1 MAIKMVLQRALE
13 DEYMQQIRD
22 LGVETVVVKSEEDIL
37 SEIGDADAYF
47 GGMSPH
53 ILKAAKKLRWV
64 QATSAGLDGYYFPEL
79 RKSDLTVTN
88 IRGIYSDVIADHV
101 FSMVMA
107 FARGLHHYIRNQ
119 SQSKWEKGAPVTHL
133 AGTTLGV
140 VGLGGIGLAVAER
153 GPVFGMR
160 VVGMDPAPKGKPD
173 FIARIYSP
181 DELSDMVGESD
192 FVVICVP
199 HTAQTEGLFDAD
211 MFRAMKN
218 TGILINIG
226 RGKVVQLH
234 ALTRALQSGQIG
246 GAGLDVYEEEPLP
259 QDHALWSLENV
270 ILTPHVAGISPEI
283 DKRRKALIVEN
294 VRRFCAGEPLLNVVD
309 NQKGYVV
316 DATSIYTT

>member
-1 MAIKMVLQRALE
+1 MAIKMVLQRRLE
-13 DEYMQQIRD
+13 DEYMRQIRD
-22 LGVETVVVKSEEDIL
+22 LGVEAVVATAVEDVPQV
-37 SEIGDADAYF
+37 IGDADAYF
-47 GGMSPH
+47 GQMTPE
-53 ILKAAKKLRWV
+53 ILKAGKKLRWV

-79 RKSDLTVTN
+79 RESDLTVTN

-101 FSMVMA
+101 FSLVMA
-107 FARGLHHYIRNQ
+107 FARGLHHYIRKQ
-119 SQSKWEKGAPVTHL
+119 SHGKWEKGAPVIHL

-160 VVGMDPAPKGKPD
+160 VLGMDPAPKGKPD

-181 DELSDMVGESD
+181 DGLADMVGASD

-199 HTAQTEGLFDAD
+199 HTAETEGLFDAGV
-211 MFRAMKN
+211 FGAMKN
-218 TGILINIG
+218 AGILINIG
-226 RGKVVQLH
+226 RGKVVELQ
-234 ALTRALQSGQIG
+234 ALTEALQCGQIG

-259 QDHALWSLENV
+259 EGHALWAMENV

-294 VRRFCAGEPLLNVVD
+294 ARRFCAGEPLLNVVD

-316 DATSIYTT
+316 DAASIWK

>member
-1 MAIKMVLQRALE
+1 MAIKMVLQRRLE
-13 DEYMQQIRD
+13 DEYMQQIHA
-22 LGVETVVVKSEEDIL
+22 LGVETVVVTSVAEVPQV
-37 SEIGDADAYF
+37 IGDADAYF
-47 GGMSPH
+47 GGMTPE
-53 ILKAAKKLRWV
+53 ILNAGKKLRWV

-79 RKSDLTVTN
+79 RASELTVTN

-101 FSMVMA
+101 FSLVMA
-107 FARGLHHYIRNQ
+107 FARGLHHYIRRQ
-119 SQSKWEKGAPVTHL
+119 SQGKWEKGAPVIHL

-160 VVGMDPAPKGKPD
+160 VIGMDPAPKGKPD

-181 DELSDMVGESD
+181 DELATMVAVSD

-199 HTAQTEGLFDAD
+199 HTAETEGLFDAA
-211 MFRAMKN
+211 MIGAMKPA
-218 TGILINIG
+218 GILINIG
-226 RGKVVQLH
+226 RGKVVNLQ
-234 ALTRALQSGQIG
+234 ALTEALQRGQIG

-259 QDHALWSLENV
+259 AGHALWSIENV

-316 DATSIYTT
+316 DAASIWK

>member
-1 MAIKMVLQRALE
+1 MAIKMVLQRRLE
-13 DEYMQQIRD
+13 DEYMRQIRD
-22 LGVETVVVKSEEDIL
+22 LGVETVVATAVEDVPQV
-37 SEIGDADAYF
+37 IGDADAYF
-47 GGMSPH
+47 GQMTPE
-53 ILKAAKKLRWV
+53 ILKAGKKLRWV

-79 RKSDLTVTN
+79 RESDLTVTN

-101 FSMVMA
+101 FSLVMA
-107 FARGLHHYIRNQ
+107 FARGLHHYIRKQ
-119 SQSKWEKGAPVTHL
+119 SHGKWEKGAPVIHL

-160 VVGMDPAPKGKPD
+160 VLGMDPAPKGKPD

-181 DELSDMVGESD
+181 DGLADMVGVSD

-199 HTAQTEGLFDAD
+199 HTAETEGLFDAD
-211 MFRAMKN
+211 VFGAMKN
-218 TGILINIG
+218 AGILINIG
-226 RGKVVQLH
+226 RGKVVELQ
-234 ALTRALQSGQIG
+234 ALTEALQCGQIG

-259 QDHALWSLENV
+259 EGHALWAMENV

-294 VRRFCAGEPLLNVVD
+294 ARRFCAGEPLLNVVD

-316 DATSIYTT
+316 DAASIWK

>member
-1 MAIKMVLQRALE
+1 MAIKMVLQRRLE
-13 DEYMQQIRD
+13 DEYMQQIHA
-22 LGVETVVVKSEEDIL
+22 LGVETVVVTSVAEVPQV
-37 SEIGDADAYF
+37 IGDADAYF
-47 GGMSPH
+47 GGMTPE
-53 ILKAAKKLRWV
+53 ILNAGKKLRWV

-79 RKSDLTVTN
+79 RASELTVTN

-101 FSMVMA
+101 FSLVMA
-107 FARGLHHYIRNQ
+107 FARGLHHYIRRQ
-119 SQSKWEKGAPVTHL
+119 SQGKWEKGAPVIHL

-160 VVGMDPAPKGKPD
+160 VIGMDPAPKGKPD
-173 FIARIYSP
+173 FIAHIYSP
-181 DELSDMVGESD
+181 DELATMVAVSD

-199 HTAQTEGLFDAD
+199 HTAETEGLFDAA
-211 MFRAMKN
+211 MFGAMKPA
-218 TGILINIG
+218 GILINIG
-226 RGKVVQLH
+226 RGKVVNLQ
-234 ALTRALQSGQIG
+234 ALTEALQRGQIG

-259 QDHALWSLENV
+259 AGHALWSIENV

-294 VRRFCAGEPLLNVVD
+294 VRRFCTGEPLLNVVD

-316 DATSIYTT
+316 DAASIWK

>member
-1 MAIKMVLQRALE
+1 MAIKMVLQRRLE
-13 DEYMQQIRD
+13 DEYMRQIRD
-22 LGVETVVVKSEEDIL
+22 LGVETVVVTAEEDVPRV
-37 SEIGDADAYF
+37 IGDADAYF
-47 GGMSPH
+47 GGMTPE
-53 ILKAAKKLRWV
+53 ILKAGKKLRWV
-64 QATSAGLDGYYFPEL
+64 QATSAGLDGYYFPKL
-79 RKSDLTVTN
+79 RASDLTVTN

-101 FSMVMA
+101 FSLVMA
-107 FARGLHHYIRNQ
+107 FARGLHHYVRKQ
-119 SQSKWEKGAPVTHL
+119 SQGRWEKGAPVIHL

-160 VVGMDPAPKGKPD
+160 VLGMDPAPKGKPD

-181 DELSDMVGESD
+181 DELAEMVAVSD

-199 HTAQTEGLFDAD
+199 HTAETEGLFDAD
-211 MFRAMKN
+211 MFGAMKN

-226 RGKVVQLH
+226 RGKVVKLQ
-234 ALTRALQSGQIG
+234 ALTEALQRGQIG
-246 GAGLDVYEEEPLP
+246 GAGLDVYEEEPL
-259 QDHALWSLENV
+259 QEGHALWAIENV

-316 DATSIYTT
+316 DATSIWK

>member
-1 MAIKMVLQRALE
+1 MAIKMVLQQALE

-37 SEIGDADAYF
+37 SAIDDADAYF
-47 GGMSPH
+47 GGMTAQ

-119 SQSKWEKGAPVTHL
+119 SQSKWKKAHQSSILRERHWAWSVWEALVGCCRARPDIWH
-133 AGTTLGV
+133 AG
-140 VGLGGIGLAVAER
+140 VGNGSST
-153 GPVFGMR
+153 
-160 VVGMDPAPKGKPD
+160 KGKPD

-199 HTAQTEGLFDAD
+199 HTAETEGLFDAD

-234 ALTRALQSGQIG
+234 ALAEALQSGQIG

-259 QDHALWSLENV
+259 QDHALWAMENV

>member
-1 MAIKMVLQRALE
+1 MAIKMVLQRRLE
-13 DEYMQQIRD
+13 DEYMRQIRD
-22 LGVETVVVKSEEDIL
+22 LGVETVVATSEADVPRV
-37 SEIGDADAYF
+37 IGDADAYF
-47 GGMSPH
+47 GRMTPA
-53 ILKAAKKLRWV
+53 ILKAGKKLRWV

-79 RKSDLTVTN
+79 RASDLTVTN

-101 FSMVMA
+101 FSLVMA
-107 FARGLHHYIRNQ
+107 FARGLHHYIRRQ
-119 SQSKWEKGAPVTHL
+119 SQGRWEKGAPVIHL

-153 GPVFGMR
+153 GPAFGMC
-160 VVGMDPAPKGKPD
+160 VLGMDPAPKGKPD

-181 DELSDMVGESD
+181 DGLADMVGVSD

-199 HTAQTEGLFDAD
+199 HTTETEGLFDAD
-211 MFRAMKN
+211 VFGAMKN
-218 TGILINIG
+218 AGILINIG
-226 RGKVVQLH
+226 RGKVVELQ
-234 ALTRALQSGQIG
+234 ALTEAVQSGQIG

-259 QDHALWSLENV
+259 KGHALWAMENV
-270 ILTPHVAGISPEI
+270 ILTPHVAGVSPEI

-316 DATSIYTT
+316 DAASIWK

>member
-1 MAIKMVLQRALE
+1 MAVKMVLQRALE
-13 DEYMQQIRD
+13 EEYMQQIRD
-22 LGVETVVVKSEEDIL
+22 LGVEAVVVTCEEDVPRAI
-37 SEIGDADAYF
+37 EDADAYF
-47 GGMSPH
+47 GRMTPE
-53 ILKAAKKLRWV
+53 ILKAGKKLQWV

-79 RKSDLTVTN
+79 RASDLMVTN

-101 FSMVMA
+101 FSLVMA
-107 FARGLHHYIRNQ
+107 FVRGLHHYIRNQ
-119 SQSKWEKGAPVTHL
+119 SQGKWEKGARVIHL

-160 VVGMDPAPKGKPD
+160 VLGMDPAPKGKPD

-181 DELSDMVGESD
+181 DELSDMVGVSD

-199 HTAQTEGLFDAD
+199 HTAETEGLFDAD
-211 MFRAMKN
+211 MFDAMKS

-226 RGKVVQLH
+226 RGKVVKLQ
-234 ALTRALQSGQIG
+234 ALTEALQRGQIL

-259 QDHALWSLENV
+259 QGHALWAMENV

-294 VRRFCAGEPLLNVVD
+294 VRRFCMGEPLLNVVD

-316 DATSIYTT
+316 DATAIWK

>member
-1 MAIKMVLQRALE
+1 MAIKMVLQRRLE
-13 DEYMQQIRD
+13 DEYMRQIHD
-22 LGVETVVVKSEEDIL
+22 LGVETVVVMSVADVPQV
-37 SEIGDADAYF
+37 IGDADAYF
-47 GGMSPH
+47 GGMTPE
-53 ILKAAKKLRWV
+53 ILNAGKKLRWV

-79 RKSDLTVTN
+79 RESELTVTN

-101 FSMVMA
+101 FALVMA
-107 FARGLHHYIRNQ
+107 FARGLHHYIRRQ
-119 SQSKWEKGAPVTHL
+119 SQGKWEKGAPVIHL

-153 GPVFGMR
+153 GPAVGMR
-160 VVGMDPAPKGKPD
+160 VIGMDPAPKGKPD

-181 DELSDMVGESD
+181 DELAEMVAVSD

-199 HTAQTEGLFDAD
+199 HTAETEGLFDAA
-211 MFRAMKN
+211 MFGAMKD

-226 RGKVVQLH
+226 RGKVVKLQ
-234 ALTRALQSGQIG
+234 ALTEALQRGQIG

-259 QDHALWSLENV
+259 AGHALWSIENA

-294 VRRFCAGEPLLNVVD
+294 VRRFCVGEPLLNVVD

-316 DATSIYTT
+316 DAASIWK

>member
-1 MAIKMVLQRALE
+1 MAIKMVLQRRLE
-13 DEYMQQIRD
+13 DEYMQQIHD
-22 LGVETVVVKSEEDIL
+22 LGVETVVVRSVAEVPQV
-37 SEIGDADAYF
+37 IGDADAYF
-47 GGMSPH
+47 GGMTPE
-53 ILKAAKKLRWV
+53 ILNAGKKLRWV

-79 RKSDLTVTN
+79 RASELTVTN

-101 FSMVMA
+101 FSLVMA
-107 FARGLHHYIRNQ
+107 FARGLHHYIRRQ
-119 SQSKWEKGAPVTHL
+119 SQGKWEKGAPVIHL

-160 VVGMDPAPKGKPD
+160 VIGMDPAPKGKPD

-181 DELSDMVGESD
+181 DELAAMVAVSD

-199 HTAQTEGLFDAD
+199 HTAETEGLFDAA
-211 MFRAMKN
+211 MFGAMKPA
-218 TGILINIG
+218 GVLINIG
-226 RGKVVQLH
+226 RGKVVNLQ
-234 ALTRALQSGQIG
+234 ALTEALQCGQIS

-259 QDHALWSLENV
+259 AGHALWSIENV

-316 DATSIYTT
+316 DAASIWK

>member
-1 MAIKMVLQRALE
+1 MAIKMVLQRRLE
-13 DEYMQQIRD
+13 DEYMRQIRD
-22 LGVETVVVKSEEDIL
+22 LGVETVVATAEEDVPRV
-37 SEIGDADAYF
+37 IGDADAYF
-47 GGMSPH
+47 GQMTPE
-53 ILKAAKKLRWV
+53 ILKAGKKLRWV

-79 RKSDLTVTN
+79 RESDLTVTN

-101 FSMVMA
+101 FSLVMA
-107 FARGLHHYIRNQ
+107 FARGLHHYIRRQ
-119 SQSKWEKGAPVTHL
+119 SQGKWEKGVPVIHL

-153 GPVFGMR
+153 GPAFGMR
-160 VVGMDPAPKGKPD
+160 VLGMDPAPKGKPD

-181 DELSDMVGESD
+181 DELADMVGVSD

-199 HTAQTEGLFDAD
+199 HTAETEGLFDAD
-211 MFRAMKN
+211 MFGTMKN
-218 TGILINIG
+218 AGILINIG
-226 RGKVVQLH
+226 RGKVVELQ
-234 ALTRALQSGQIG
+234 ALTEALRSGQIG

-259 QDHALWSLENV
+259 EGHALWAMENA

-316 DATSIYTT
+316 DAASIWK

>member
-1 MAIKMVLQRALE
+1 MAIKMVLQRRLE
-13 DEYMQQIRD
+13 DEYMQQIHA
-22 LGVETVVVKSEEDIL
+22 LGVETVVVTSVAEVPQV
-37 SEIGDADAYF
+37 IGDADAYF
-47 GGMSPH
+47 GGMTPE
-53 ILKAAKKLRWV
+53 ILNAGKKLRWV

-79 RKSDLTVTN
+79 RASELTVTN

-101 FSMVMA
+101 FSLVMA
-107 FARGLHHYIRNQ
+107 FARGLHHYIRRQ
-119 SQSKWEKGAPVTHL
+119 SQGKWEKGAPVIHL

-160 VVGMDPAPKGKPD
+160 VIGMDPAPKGKPD

-181 DELSDMVGESD
+181 DELATMVAVSD

-199 HTAQTEGLFDAD
+199 HTAETEGLFNAA
-211 MFRAMKN
+211 MIGAMKQA
-218 TGILINIG
+218 GILINIG
-226 RGKVVQLH
+226 RGKVVNLQ
-234 ALTRALQSGQIG
+234 ALTEALQRGQIG

-259 QDHALWSLENV
+259 AGHALWSIENV

-316 DATSIYTT
+316 DAASIWK

>member
-1 MAIKMVLQRALE
+1 MAIKMVLQRRLE
-13 DEYMQQIRD
+13 DEYMRQIHD
-22 LGVETVVVKSEEDIL
+22 LGVETVVVMSVADVPQV
-37 SEIGDADAYF
+37 IGDADAYF
-47 GGMSPH
+47 GGMTPE
-53 ILKAAKKLRWV
+53 ILNAGKKLRWV

-79 RKSDLTVTN
+79 RASELTVTN

-101 FSMVMA
+101 FALVMA
-107 FARGLHHYIRNQ
+107 FARGLHHYIRRQ
-119 SQSKWEKGAPVTHL
+119 SQGKWEKGAPVIHL

-153 GPVFGMR
+153 GPAVGMR
-160 VVGMDPAPKGKPD
+160 VIGMDPAPKGKPD

-181 DELSDMVGESD
+181 DELAEMVAVSD

-199 HTAQTEGLFDAD
+199 HTAETEGLFDAA
-211 MFRAMKN
+211 MFGAMKD

-226 RGKVVQLH
+226 RGKVVKLQ
-234 ALTRALQSGQIG
+234 ALTEALQCGQIG

-259 QDHALWSLENV
+259 AGHALWSIENA

-316 DATSIYTT
+316 DAASIWK

>member
-1 MAIKMVLQRALE
+1 MAIKMVLQRRLE
-13 DEYMQQIRD
+13 DEYMRQIRD
-22 LGVETVVVKSEEDIL
+22 LGVETVVATAEEDVPRV
-37 SEIGDADAYF
+37 IGDADAYF
-47 GGMSPH
+47 GQMTPE
-53 ILKAAKKLRWV
+53 ILKAGKKLRWV

-79 RKSDLTVTN
+79 RESDLTVTN

-101 FSMVMA
+101 FSLVMA
-107 FARGLHHYIRNQ
+107 FARGLHHYIRRQ
-119 SQSKWEKGAPVTHL
+119 SHGKWEKGAPVIHL

-153 GPVFGMR
+153 GPAFGMR
-160 VVGMDPAPKGKPD
+160 VLGMDPAPKGKPN

-181 DELSDMVGESD
+181 DELADLVGVSD

-199 HTAQTEGLFDAD
+199 HTAETEGLFDAA
-211 MFRAMKN
+211 MFGAMKN
-218 TGILINIG
+218 AGILINIG
-226 RGKVVQLH
+226 RGKVVELQ
-234 ALTRALQSGQIG
+234 ALTEALQRGQIG

-259 QDHALWSLENV
+259 EGHALWAMENA

-316 DATSIYTT
+316 DAASIWK

>member
-1 MAIKMVLQRALE
+1 
-13 DEYMQQIRD
+13 
-22 LGVETVVVKSEEDIL
+22 
-37 SEIGDADAYF
+37 
-47 GGMSPH
+47 
-53 ILKAAKKLRWV
+53 
-64 QATSAGLDGYYFPEL
+64 
-79 RKSDLTVTN
+79 
-88 IRGIYSDVIADHV
+88 
-101 FSMVMA
+101 MA

-119 SQSKWEKGAPVTHL
+119 SEGKWEKGAPVIHL

-181 DELSDMVGESD
+181 DELSDMVGVSD

-199 HTAQTEGLFDAD
+199 HTADTEGLFDAD

-226 RGKVVQLH
+226 RGKVVQLQ
-234 ALTRALQSGQIG
+234 ALSEALQSGQIA

-259 QDHALWSLENV
+259 QDHALWAMENV

-316 DATSIYTT
+316 DATSIWK

>member
-1 MAIKMVLQRALE
+1 MAIKMVLQRRLE
-13 DEYMQQIRD
+13 DEYMQQIHA
-22 LGVETVVVKSEEDIL
+22 LGVETVVVTSVAEVPQV
-37 SEIGDADAYF
+37 IGDADAYF
-47 GGMSPH
+47 GGMTPE
-53 ILKAAKKLRWV
+53 ILNAGKKLRWV
-64 QATSAGLDGYYFPEL
+64 QATSAGLDGYYFLEL
-79 RKSDLTVTN
+79 RASELTVTN

-101 FSMVMA
+101 FSLVMA
-107 FARGLHHYIRNQ
+107 FARGLHHYIRRQ
-119 SQSKWEKGAPVTHL
+119 SQGKWEKGAPVIHL

-160 VVGMDPAPKGKPD
+160 VIGMDPAPKGKPD

-181 DELSDMVGESD
+181 DELATMVAVSD

-199 HTAQTEGLFDAD
+199 HTAETEGLFDAA
-211 MFRAMKN
+211 MFGAMKPA
-218 TGILINIG
+218 GILINIG
-226 RGKVVQLH
+226 RGKVVNLQ
-234 ALTRALQSGQIG
+234 ALTEALQRGQIG

-259 QDHALWSLENV
+259 AGHALWSIENV

-316 DATSIYTT
+316 DAASIWK